1 MSNLVMN
8 FFNEHNLDLQ
18 NKTIVVGVSTGV
30 DSMVLLDELLNAQNE
45 VDFKIVVAHV
55 NHQVR
60 KQSFQEEKFIIEFC
74 KNNNLEIKVKR
85 LLSDNINHNFQDAAR
100 KFRYEF
106 FSEVI
111 DEYKA
116 QYLLLAHHANDNIE
130 TIMMR
135 ILRGSNLRGYAGID
149 AIIKQNNY
157 FIIRPLINV
166 LKTDILDIAGKRKL
180 VYFEDETNSQMIYT
194 RNRIREEIVTTIF
207 KENENAHKQF
217 MHFANI
223 IRDAD
228 EEIKKNINSYIH
240 NNIKVTDD
248 FVSFDRNLFL
258 QQSIFLQKEI
268 LFTIT
273 KDVNLGSKN
282 VEEILKL
289 LQSDKPNI
297 ITKVTKGLTFVREYD
312 RISLYFKEIEFPDIE
327 ILIEQYGEYE
337 IDEKRKIVVLPK
349 NNDKNI
355 LKNNS
360 LWYNR
365 SMLPITVRTRKEGD
379 KIELIGGTKK
389 VSDLLIDKKIGILER
404 EKILL
409 VEDKDGQI
417 LSVLGLAKSKQ
428 LINLKQT
435 DMIIMLKEK

>member
-1 MSNLVMN
+1 M
-8 FFNEHNLDLQ
+8 
-18 NKTIVVGVSTGV
+18 
-30 DSMVLLDELLNAQNE
+30 
-45 VDFKIVVAHV
+45 
-55 NHQVR
+55 
-60 KQSFQEEKFIIEFC
+60 
-74 KNNNLEIKVKR
+74 
-85 LLSDNINHNFQDAAR
+85 
-100 KFRYEF
+100 
-106 FSEVI
+106 
-111 DEYKA
+111 
-116 QYLLLAHHANDNIE
+116 
-130 TIMMR
+130 
-135 ILRGSNLRGYAGID
+135 
-149 AIIKQNNY
+149 
-157 FIIRPLINV
+157 
-166 LKTDILDIAGKRKL
+166 
-180 VYFEDETNSQMIYT
+180 YFEDETNSQMIYT

-360 LWYNR
+360 LWYNK